1 MAVSAGNVV
10 ALAGGVGGAKLA
22 LGLALALSPERLT
35 VVVNVGDDFEHHG
48 LYICPDLDT
57 VMYTLAGLADPVKGW
72 GIAGDTTAALQ
83 MLGRYG
89 AETWFALG
97 DQDLAT
103 HLVRTR
109 ALHAGARLTE
119 VVGRMCRALG
129 VAPCV
134 LPVTDDRV
142 ATTVDTLREGA
153 LSFQEY
159 FVRRRWEPVVAGL
172 RYEGA
177 AAAALTPE
185 VSAALDAAALV
196 VFCPSN
202 PVLSID
208 PMLAVDGLRAR
219 LAGVQAR
226 RVAVSPIVGG
236 AALKGPAAKLMAE
249 MGMEVSPVGVA
260 AHYKDLLDGFVLDVR
275 DAGLE
280 PRVRALGM
288 ATLVTDT
295 VMNARADRLRLA
307 ETILDWSKTL

>member
-1 MAVSAGNVV
+1 MSAGNVV

-22 LGLALALSPERLT
+22 LGLALALPPERLT

-72 GIAGDTTAALQ
+72 GIAGDTNAALQ

-103 HLVRTR
+103 HLVRTS
-109 ALHAGARLTE
+109 ALRAGARLTE

-129 VAPCV
+129 VAPRV

-142 ATTVDTLREGA
+142 ATMVDTVGEGA

-295 VMNARADRLRLA
+295 VMNARADRRRLA